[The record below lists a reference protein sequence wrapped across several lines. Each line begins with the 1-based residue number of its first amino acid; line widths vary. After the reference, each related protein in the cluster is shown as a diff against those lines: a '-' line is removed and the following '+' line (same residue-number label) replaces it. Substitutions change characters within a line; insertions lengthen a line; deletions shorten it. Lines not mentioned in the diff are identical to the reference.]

1 MQVLAQLVDMLKLLA
16 GAKPPALTP
25 GLTLLLTMSV
35 NDAAD
40 APSVGTTQVC
50 RCCLCLQCFACC
62 ADMAGTAAAAARAYL
77 SWQRVSQR
85 GRMAAPASA

>member
-1 MQVLAQLVDMLKLLA
+1 MLGQLVDMLKLLA

-40 APSVGTTQVC
+40 APSVGSTQV
-50 RCCLCLQCFACC
+50 RV
-62 ADMAGTAAAAARAYL
+62 AARID
-77 SWQRVSQR
+77 SPFEIEGQSV
-85 GRMAAPASA
+85 M